1 MDVRQLEY
9 FLAVVDHGGFNRAAA
24 ALYLAQPSLS
34 QAVRGLERD
43 LGAELF
49 HRIGRRVVLTEAG
62 AALVEPARDAVRGL
76 DLARAAVESVHGLR
90 GGRVDVA
97 ALPTQAIEPLTTM
110 VSGFAARYPEVGV
123 TVRAA
128 FSVRDI
134 TEMVRTGACEL
145 GLVATSGPL
154 VTADVRV
161 HPVVR
166 QRFVLLAPPGGPFEP
181 GETVGRAR
189 LEGQRVIVGQ
199 EGSGMRRFVDG
210 LREAGVGFEIAVE
223 TEHRV
228 AILPLVLG
236 GAGVAVV
243 TDAWRGLAERAGV
256 LVLELDPTGALDVAL
271 VSRRGPLT
279 PAARAFL
286 AHAVP
291 GASEG
296 SGATAVPGAP
306 EGSGAHWPSAARAA
320 SAVPGTGT
328 GEAGRSG
335 VGEGA

>member
-1 MDVRQLEY
+1 
-9 FLAVVDHGGFNRAAA
+9 
-24 ALYLAQPSLS
+24 
-34 QAVRGLERD
+34 
-43 LGAELF
+43 
-49 HRIGRRVVLTEAG
+49 
-62 AALVEPARDAVRGL
+62 
-76 DLARAAVESVHGLR
+76 
-90 GGRVDVA
+90 VDVA

-110 VSGFAARYPEVGV
+110 VSGFAARYPEVAV

-291 GASEG
+291 GAPEG
-296 SGATAVPGAP
+296 SGAT
-306 EGSGAHWPSAARAA
+306 GSTGAHGPSAARAA

-328 GEAGRSG
+328 GEAGRTG

>member
-9 FLAVVDHGGFNRAAA
+9 FLAVVDHGGFHRAAA
-24 ALYLAQPSLS
+24 ALYVAQPSLS
-34 QAVRGLERD
+34 QSVRALERD

-62 AALVEPARDAVRGL
+62 TALVEPAREAVRGL

-97 ALPTQAIEPLTTM
+97 ALPTQAIEPLTSM
-110 VSGFAARYPEVGV
+110 VSGFAARFPRVSV
-123 TVRAA
+123 TLRAA

-134 TEMVRTGACEL
+134 VGMVRTGACEL

-161 HPVVR
+161 HPLGQ
-166 QRFVLLAPPGGPFEP
+166 QRFVLLAPPGGPFTA
-181 GETVGRAR
+181 GETVSRES
-189 LEGQRVIVGQ
+189 LEGSRVIVGQ
-199 EGSGMRRFVDG
+199 EGSGMRRFVDR
-210 LREAGVGFEIAVE
+210 LRESGVGFEIAVE

-228 AILPLVLG
+228 SILPLVLG

-256 LVLELDPTGALDVAL
+256 LVLELDPTDALDVAL

-286 AHAVP
+286 DHAL
-291 GASEG
+291 
-296 SGATAVPGAP
+296 AP
-306 EGSGAHWPSAARAA
+306 TSQGPTGPSRPPAAPPTSAAGAGD
-320 SAVPGTGT
+320 VGTD
-328 GEAGRSG
+328 A
-335 VGEGA
+335 

>member
-9 FLAVVDHGGFNRAAA
+9 FLAVVDHGGFNRASA
-24 ALYLAQPSLS
+24 ALYVAQPSLS
-34 QAVRGLERD
+34 QSVRALERD

-62 AALVEPARDAVRGL
+62 AALVEPAREAVRGL
-76 DLARAAVESVHGLR
+76 DLARAAVESVQGLR
-90 GGRVDVA
+90 TGRVDVA

-110 VSGFAARYPEVGV
+110 VSGFAARHPAVSV

-134 TEMVRTGACEL
+134 VEMVRTGACEL

-166 QRFVLLAPPGGPFEP
+166 QRFVLLAPPGGPFAP
-181 GETVGRAR
+181 GETVGRAG
-189 LEGQRVIVGQ
+189 LEGRRVIVGQ
-199 EGSGMRRFVDG
+199 EGSGMRRFVDE

-228 AILPLVLG
+228 SILPLVLG

-256 LVLELDPTGALDVAL
+256 LVLDIEPADALDVSL

-286 AHAVP
+286 DHAVP
-291 GASEG
+291 PPPEASG
-296 SGATAVPGAP
+296 PPDTSGA
-306 EGSGAHWPSAARAA
+306 
-320 SAVPGTGT
+320 
-328 GEAGRSG
+328 
-335 VGEGA
+335 